1 MKILISNIPKI
12 ILILLIILPILAFGY
27 YLIIVPPYSIKEDQ
41 TGEKY
46 NLYCTVI
53 KIGMDREQVKEILSE
68 KGEYR
73 EQVVR
78 DGKDNLEVKI
88 LYEDEKINDAY
99 GRIIIAY
106 KDGIVYKILVG
117 GGWDVMFSYCDK

>member
-1 MKILISNIPKI
+1 MKILISKIPII
-12 ILILLIILPILAFGY
+12 ILILFLILPILAFGY

-41 TGEKY
+41 TSEKY

-53 KIGMDREQVKEILSE
+53 KIGMDREQVNEILSE

-78 DGKDNLEVKI
+78 DGKDYLEVKI